1 MNYIIGIDGGGTKT
15 ALKLADTSGNLI
27 LTIESGPCN
36 INSMSIEYVQGMLK
50 ELILTSLDKSE
61 ISIEKVKVLCIG
73 TAGVDR
79 ESDKL
84 ILKEII
90 EATGFRGEIIITN
103 DAETALYGGVGGEE
117 GLILISGTGSI
128 CYGRNKKGESKRSGG
143 WGHIIGDEGSGYYI
157 GLSALT
163 HIVRGYDGRGEKTLL
178 ADIILKYL
186 NIKNPDG
193 LIEYVYRSGA
203 GKQEIASLA
212 RFVDEAYNLGDK
224 VAENILKR
232 SAWELYLCCKAVI
245 DKLELF
251 NKSVTLAV
259 NGSVIVKN
267 MCVFNEFSRLIKENY
282 PLIEI
287 TDMKYDAAW
296 GAVLMAMNN

>member
-1 MNYIIGIDGGGTKT
+1 
-15 ALKLADTSGNLI
+15 
-27 LTIESGPCN
+27 
-36 INSMSIEYVQGMLK
+36 MSLEYVQGMLK
-50 ELILTSLDKSE
+50 KLILGSLDKAK
-61 ISIEKVKVLCIG
+61 ISMEKVKVLCIG

-90 EATGFRGEIIITN
+90 ETVGFSGKVIITN

-117 GLILISGTGSI
+117 GVILISGTGSI
-128 CYGRNKKGESKRSGG
+128 CYGRNRRGESKRSGG

-157 GLSALT
+157 GLSALI
-163 HIVRGYDGRGEKTLL
+163 HIARGYDGREEKTMIT
-178 ADIILKYL
+178 DIILKHL
-186 NIKNPDG
+186 NIKNTED

-212 RFVDEAYNLGDK
+212 RLVDEAYNQGDK
-224 VAENILKR
+224 AAEDILKR
-232 SAWELYLCCKAVI
+232 SARELYLCCKAVI

-267 MCVFNEFSRLIKENY
+267 RCVFNEFSRLIKENY

-296 GAVLMAMNN
+296 GAVLMAMREFEMNN